1 MGIEPP
7 PLWASLILSSILF
20 DQNPRELPDIMVHLY
35 SKIISSFRRK
45 MYPEKLELKVEHQV
59 KHASCLNLDITIELG
74 IFVYKRKKF
83 PFLLFACLTY
93 PAIFHYHFSMVQ
105 YFQSFSGQLSLRKKS
120 PYSALFQSAFFLRI
134 QSECGKMREKCGPE
148 KFRIRT
154 LFTQCRKTYLDYLT
168 SFLLHLY
175 DI

>member
-1 MGIEPP
+1 MLVFPWGLSHLRSGRTYFFIF
-7 PLWASLILSSILF
+7 LSLILSSILF

-45 MYPEKLELKVEHQV
+45 MYPEKLELKVEHQA

-93 PAIFHYHFSMVQ
+93 PAIFHHHFSMVQ

-148 KFRIRT
+148 
-154 LFTQCRKTYLDYLT
+154 
-168 SFLLHLY
+168 
-175 DI
+175 